1 MQRDFSVV
9 FKCQSPQL
17 RRFLSPRVAGLGSSK
32 RPCSGDSQSAGS
44 PVAGSWLPRAGG
56 TQGFPQPRR
65 AVVAVGTRALVGA
78 DGAGVGTKARTLKF
92 KSSESGPRAVCFNCL
107 RLNVRRFFRLSLW
120 WANLVALFF
129 LIRGAEWRGDVLYFY
144 FSSRG
149 CHF

>member
-1 MQRDFSVV
+1 MPESTAPPVPLAKSRGFGELQTSLLRGLAVGRESGCRKLVA
-9 FKCQSPQL
+9 QS
-17 RRFLSPRVAGLGSSK
+17 RRYSRIPAAPARS
-32 RPCSGDSQSAGS
+32 
-44 PVAGSWLPRAGG
+44 
-56 TQGFPQPRR
+56 
-65 AVVAVGTRALVGA
+65 VVAVGTRALVGA

-120 WANLVALFF
+120 WATLVALFF